1 MEVKGLWGIN
11 NIMIDHITHIYGSKR
26 SLVESITLWFNPDL
40 WNWKVFWGIN
50 NIMIDPITQIYGS
63 EGCLWNQQH
72 YDRSHNPDL
81 WKWKVTWGIN
91 NNMIDP
97 ITQIYRS
104 EGSLGNQ
111 HMIYLITQIYGSEG
125 SLGNQQQY
133 DWSLVMANTS
143 SYTQKWK
150 CVLISNN
157 FTPSVWDLR
166 ALSMRAYCQSCEYS
180 MAWLWQVWSW
190 ICVVS
195 PRRETHL
202 PSLH

>member
-1 MEVKGLWGIN
+1 MEVKGPLESTTLWLIAEPRFMEVKGLWGIN

-111 HMIYLITQIYGSEG
+111 HYDLSHNPDLWKWRV
-125 SLGNQQQY
+125 LGESTTI
-133 DWSLVMANTS
+133 WLVSGNG
-143 SYTQKWK
+143 
-150 CVLISNN
+150 
-157 FTPSVWDLR
+157 
-166 ALSMRAYCQSCEYS
+166 
-180 MAWLWQVWSW
+180 
-190 ICVVS
+190 
-195 PRRETHL
+195 
-202 PSLH
+202 